1 MTDVQ
6 LPVRINAHPTK
17 TCRDPVGA
25 PFMATFQNY
34 ASIFAPMMF
43 PQCRSERSTI
53 TGLTGH
59 RLALCLPLFFS
70 HLAAFFSRL
79 IAGWQMDFLTIFYV
93 LTES

>member
-1 MTDVQ
+1 VTDVQ

-34 ASIFAPMMF
+34 ASIFAPIMF
-43 PQCRSERSTI
+43 PQRRSERSTI

-59 RLALCLPLFFS
+59 RSALYLPLFFS

-79 IAGWQMDFLTIFYV
+79 ITGWQMDFLTIFYV